1 MKKIK
6 ENVKKLL
13 LHFKSGVERFPITII
28 LAFLHFITGIYIAE
42 VRSFQSDEFV
52 EVNLLLF
59 GSIFITAMCEMLY
72 EKYFYKQNRWL
83 VRGIYSAITFVISII
98 FFVEYLRTN
107 DYYNIY
113 YFTLIPISI
122 VLFLLIPILKKK
134 ENKEKYLQSVFSN
147 FVITGIFAAV
157 LWIGVEIILTTV
169 NYLFFN
175 SGDSLF
181 FRLTTY
187 SFWFITEVFGVSLF
201 LSLLKKP
208 DDNIENYEFP
218 FIFNLLIKFVIIP
231 LITIYTGV
239 LYIYLARVIISM
251 HLPKGLISHLVLWY
265 TVFSVFVIILI
276 TPFTQ
281 KDKFFENFKKYFPYF
296 SIPLIFASLF
306 AVFQRT
312 YQYGITE
319 NRYYVLISIFWLF
332 FCMILY
338 IRKMNITGIFISL
351 IVCLVISVYSPLS
364 AKNVSNFSQSQR
376 LKRMLVKYGA
386 LKDGKIS
393 KITQKLTN
401 SQGSQ
406 IHTTIQYISDNSTIA
421 KLNFKNEKGEV
432 YSTLGDLEKGLD
444 VKESWKDYSIYY
456 SEDEDREK
464 DDEHKVVTYKIKNS
478 ENAEIISDIAGYD
491 NFISYKNVYNEDS
504 TNQEN
509 ESEKY
514 KIILKNKIITIN
526 SKNGTELAKI
536 NYEDAVK
543 QIVSKLRTSKL
554 PVTSDTV
561 YEVPQKDL
569 EYIGTIGKVNYK
581 ISLKSINEEIINGKP
596 KDLYYEEFDF
606 MFSEKK

>member
-13 LHFKSGVERFPITII
+13 LHFKSGFERFPVTII
-28 LAFLHFITGIYIAE
+28 LAFMHFITGIYIAE
-42 VRSFQSDEFV
+42 VRNFQSDEFI
-52 EVNLLLF
+52 EINFLLF
-59 GSIFITAMCEMLY
+59 GSIFITAMFEMLY
-72 EKYFYKQNRWL
+72 EKYFYKKNRWL
-83 VRGIYSAITFVISII
+83 VRGVYLVITFVVSII

-107 DYYNIY
+107 DYYNVY
-113 YFTLIPISI
+113 FFTLIPISM
-122 VLFLLIPILKKK
+122 VLFLLIPILRKKD
-134 ENKEKYLQSVFSN
+134 NREKYLQSVFSN
-147 FVITGIFAAV
+147 FVTTGIFAAV
-157 LWIGVEIILTTV
+157 LWIGIEIILATV
-169 NYLFFN
+169 NYLFFY

-187 SFWFITEVFGVSLF
+187 SFWFITEVFGASLF

-208 DDNIENYEFP
+208 NDNLENYEFP

-231 LITIYTGV
+231 LIIIYTGV
-239 LYIYLARVIISM
+239 LYIYMTKVIISM

-265 TVFSVFVIILI
+265 TAFSVFIMILI

-319 NRYYVLISIFWLF
+319 NRYYVLISIFWLL

-338 IRKMNITGIFISL
+338 IRNMNVTGVFISL
-351 IVCLVISVYSPLS
+351 IICFIISVYTPLS

-376 LKRMLVKYGA
+376 LKRILVKYGA

-401 SQGSQ
+401 RQGSQ

-444 VKESWKDYSIYY
+444 VKESWKDYSIYN
-456 SEDEDREK
+456 SEDDDREK
-464 DDEHKVVTYKIKNS
+464 DDEHKIVTYKIKNS
-478 ENAEIISDIAGYD
+478 ENAEIISDITGYD
-491 NFISYKNVYNEDS
+491 NFVSYRKVDNIDPVD
-504 TNQEN
+504 QEN

-514 KIILKNKIITIN
+514 KITIKNKIITIN
-526 SKNGTELAKI
+526 SKDGTELAKI
-536 NYEDAVK
+536 NYEEAVQ
-543 QIVSKLRTSKL
+543 QIVSKLKTLKL
-554 PVTSDTV
+554 QDTTDTG
-561 YEVPQKDL
+561 YEVSQKDL
-569 EYIGTIGKVNYK
+569 EYIGKAGKINYK
-581 ISLKSINEEIINGKP
+581 ISLRSINEETVDGKP
-596 KDLYYEEFDF
+596 KDFYYDEFDF

>member
-1 MKKIK
+1 MKKIR

-13 LHFKSGVERFPITII
+13 LHFKSGFERFPITII
-28 LAFLHFITGIYIAE
+28 LTFLHFITGVYIAE
-42 VRSFQSDEFV
+42 IRSFESDYFIEI
-52 EVNLLLF
+52 NLLLF
-59 GSIFITAMCEMLY
+59 GSVFITAMFEMVR
-72 EKYFYKQNRWL
+72 EKYFYKKNRWL
-83 VRGIYSAITFVISII
+83 VRGIYSLITLVISII
-98 FFVEYLRTN
+98 FYVEYLRTN

-122 VLFLLIPILKKK
+122 ILFLLIPILKK
-134 ENKEKYLQSVFSN
+134 ENKEKYLQSVFSS
-147 FVITGIFAAV
+147 FIITGIFAAV
-157 LWIGVEIILTTV
+157 LWSGIEIILITV

-175 SGDSLF
+175 FYDKDSLF
-181 FRLTTY
+181 LRLSMY
-187 SFWFITEVFGVSLF
+187 FFWFIAEVFGESLF

-208 DDNIENYEFP
+208 DDNLENYEFP

-231 LITIYTGV
+231 LIIIYTGV
-239 LYIYLARVIISM
+239 LYIYMAKVLISV

-265 TVFSVFVIILI
+265 TAFSVAIMILI

-351 IVCLVISVYSPLS
+351 IVCLVIAVYSPLS

-393 KITQKLTN
+393 KITQKLTDEE
-401 SQGSQ
+401 GSQ

-432 YSTLGDLEKGLD
+432 YATLGDLEKGLD
-444 VKESWKDYSIYY
+444 VKESWKDYYY
-456 SEDEDREK
+456 RSYDGENYEER
-464 DDEHKVVTYKIKNS
+464 KVVTYKVKNI
-478 ENAEIISDIAGYD
+478 ENAEVISDIAGYD
-491 NFISYKNVYNEDS
+491 NFISYKNVYSEDS
-504 TNQEN
+504 INQEN

-526 SKNGTELAKI
+526 SKDGAELAKI

-543 QIVSKLRTSKL
+543 QIVSKLKTLKL
-554 PVTSDTV
+554 QDTNDAV
-561 YEVPQKDL
+561 YEVSQKDL
-569 EYIGTIGKVNYK
+569 EYIGTIGKINYK
-581 ISLKSINEEIINGKP
+581 ISLRSINEETVDGKP
-596 KDLYYEEFDF
+596 KDLYYDEFDF

>member
-13 LHFKSGVERFPITII
+13 LHFKSGFERFPVTII
-28 LAFLHFITGIYIAE
+28 LAFMHFITGIYIAE
-42 VRSFQSDEFV
+42 VRNFQSDEFI
-52 EVNLLLF
+52 EINFLLF
-59 GSIFITAMCEMLY
+59 GSIFITAMFEMLY
-72 EKYFYKQNRWL
+72 EKYFYKKNRWL
-83 VRGIYSAITFVISII
+83 VRGVYSVITFVVSII

-107 DYYNIY
+107 DYYNVY
-113 YFTLIPISI
+113 FFTLIPISM
-122 VLFLLIPILKKK
+122 VLFLLIPILRKKD
-134 ENKEKYLQSVFSN
+134 NREKYLQSVFSN
-147 FVITGIFAAV
+147 FVTTGIFAAV
-157 LWIGVEIILTTV
+157 LWIGIEIILATV
-169 NYLFFN
+169 NYLFFY

-187 SFWFITEVFGVSLF
+187 SFWFITEVFGASLF

-208 DDNIENYEFP
+208 DDNLENYEFP
-218 FIFNLLIKFVIIP
+218 FIFNLLIKFAIIP
-231 LITIYTGV
+231 LIIIYTGV
-239 LYIYLARVIISM
+239 LYIYMARVIISM

-265 TVFSVFVIILI
+265 TAFSVFIMILI

-319 NRYYVLISIFWLF
+319 NRYYVLISIFWLL

-338 IRKMNITGIFISL
+338 IRNMNVTGVFISL
-351 IVCLVISVYSPLS
+351 IICFIISVYTPLS

-376 LKRMLVKYGA
+376 LKRILVKYGA

-393 KITQKLTN
+393 KIAQKLTN
-401 SQGSQ
+401 RQGSQ

-421 KLNFKNEKGEV
+421 KLNFKNEKGEI

-444 VKESWKDYSIYY
+444 VKESWKDYSIYD
-456 SEDEDREK
+456 SEDDDREK
-464 DDEHKVVTYKIKNS
+464 DDEHKIVTYKIKNS

-491 NFISYKNVYNEDS
+491 NFVSYRKVDNIDPVD
-504 TNQEN
+504 QEN

-514 KIILKNKIITIN
+514 KITIKNKIITIN
-526 SKNGTELAKI
+526 SKDGTELAKI
-536 NYEDAVK
+536 NYEEAVQ
-543 QIVSKLRTSKL
+543 QIVSKLKTLKL
-554 PVTSDTV
+554 QDTTDTG
-561 YEVPQKDL
+561 YEVSQKDL
-569 EYIGTIGKVNYK
+569 EYIGKAGKINYK
-581 ISLKSINEEIINGKP
+581 ISLRSINEETVDGKP
-596 KDLYYEEFDF
+596 KDLYYDEFDF

>member
-13 LHFKSGVERFPITII
+13 LHFKSGFERFPITII

-59 GSIFITAMCEMLY
+59 GSIFITAMFEMLY
-72 EKYFYKQNRWL
+72 EKYFYKKNRWL
-83 VRGIYSAITFVISII
+83 VRGIYSVITFAVSII
-98 FFVEYLRTN
+98 VFVEYLRTN

-147 FVITGIFAAV
+147 FVITGIFVAV
-157 LWIGVEIILTTV
+157 LWIGIEIILTTV

-187 SFWFITEVFGVSLF
+187 SFWFIIEVFGVSLF

-208 DDNIENYEFP
+208 DDNLENYEFP
-218 FIFNLLIKFVIIP
+218 FIFNVLIKFVIIP
-231 LITIYTGV
+231 LIIIYTGV
-239 LYIYLARVIISM
+239 LYIYMAKVVISM

-265 TVFSVFVIILI
+265 TGFSVVVMILI

-351 IVCLVISVYSPLS
+351 IACLVISVYTPLS

-393 KITQKLTN
+393 KITQKLNN
-401 SQGSQ
+401 SEGSQ
-406 IHTTIQYISDNSTIA
+406 IYTTLQYISDNSTIA

-444 VKESWKDYSIYY
+444 VKESWKDYYY
-456 SEDEDREK
+456 RS
-464 DDEHKVVTYKIKNS
+464 DDEGNYEERKVVTYKVKNI
-478 ENAEIISDIAGYD
+478 ENSEIISDIAGYD
-491 NFISYKNVYNEDS
+491 NFISYKNVYNEDPI
-504 TNQEN
+504 NQEN

-514 KIILKNKIITIN
+514 KIILKNKTITIN
-526 SKNGTELAKI
+526 SKDGAELAKI

-543 QIVSKLRTSKL
+543 QIVAKLRTSKL
-554 PVTSDTV
+554 PDTNDTV

-569 EYIGTIGKVNYK
+569 EYIGTIGKINYK
-581 ISLKSINEEIINGKP
+581 ISLRSIDDEIINGKP

>member
-13 LHFKSGVERFPITII
+13 LHFKSGFERFPVTII
-28 LAFLHFITGIYIAE
+28 LAFMHFITGIYIAE
-42 VRSFQSDEFV
+42 VRNFQSDEFI
-52 EVNLLLF
+52 EINFLLF
-59 GSIFITAMCEMLY
+59 GSIFITAMFEMLY
-72 EKYFYKQNRWL
+72 EKYFYKKNRWL
-83 VRGIYSAITFVISII
+83 VRGVYSVITFVVSII

-107 DYYNIY
+107 DYYNVY
-113 YFTLIPISI
+113 FFTLIPISM
-122 VLFLLIPILKKK
+122 VLFLLIPILRKKD
-134 ENKEKYLQSVFSN
+134 NREKYLQSVFSN
-147 FVITGIFAAV
+147 FVTTGIFAAV
-157 LWIGVEIILTTV
+157 LWIGIEIILATV
-169 NYLFFN
+169 NYLFFY

-187 SFWFITEVFGVSLF
+187 SFWFITEVFGASLF

-208 DDNIENYEFP
+208 NDNLENYEFP

-231 LITIYTGV
+231 LIIIYTGV
-239 LYIYLARVIISM
+239 LYIYMAKVIISM

-265 TVFSVFVIILI
+265 TAFSVFIMILI

-319 NRYYVLISIFWLF
+319 NRYYVLISIFWLL

-338 IRKMNITGIFISL
+338 IGKMNITGIFISL
-351 IVCLVISVYSPLS
+351 IACLVISVYTPLS

-401 SQGSQ
+401 NEGSQ
-406 IHTTIQYISDNSTIA
+406 IYTTIQYISDNSTIA

-444 VKESWKDYSIYY
+444 VKESWKDYYY
-456 SEDEDREK
+456 RS
-464 DDEHKVVTYKIKNS
+464 DDEGNYEERKVVTYKVKNI
-478 ENAEIISDIAGYD
+478 ENSEIISDIAGYD
-491 NFISYKNVYNEDS
+491 NFISYKNVYNEDPI
-504 TNQEN
+504 NQEN

-514 KIILKNKIITIN
+514 KIILKNKTITIN
-526 SKNGTELAKI
+526 SKDGTELAKI

-543 QIVSKLRTSKL
+543 QIVAKLRTLKL
-554 PVTSDTV
+554 PDANDTV

-569 EYIGTIGKVNYK
+569 EYIGTIGKINYK
-581 ISLKSINEEIINGKP
+581 ISLRSIDDEIINGKP

>member
-147 FVITGIFAAV
+147 FVITGIFAVV

-239 LYIYLARVIISM
+239 LYIYMARVIISM

-265 TVFSVFVIILI
+265 TAFSVAVMILI

>member
-6 ENVKKLL
+6 ENLKKLL
-13 LHFKSGVERFPITII
+13 SHFKSGFERFPITII
-28 LAFLHFITGIYIAE
+28 LAFVHFITGIYIAE
-42 VRSFQSDEFV
+42 VRNFQSDEFV

-59 GSIFITAMCEMLY
+59 GSIFITAMFEMLY
-72 EKYFYKQNRWL
+72 EKYFYKKNRWL
-83 VRGIYSAITFVISII
+83 VSGAYSVLTFVVSVI
-98 FFVEYLRTN
+98 FYVEYLRTN

-122 VLFLLIPILKKK
+122 VLFLLIPILRKK
-134 ENKEKYLQSVFSN
+134 ESREKYLQSVFSN
-147 FVITGIFAAV
+147 FVITSIFAAV
-157 LWIGVEIILTTV
+157 LWIGIEIILATV
-169 NYLFFN
+169 NYLFFY
-175 SGDSLF
+175 SGDNLF

-187 SFWFITEVFGVSLF
+187 SFWFITEVFGASLF

-208 DDNIENYEFP
+208 NDNLENYEFP

-231 LITIYTGV
+231 LIIIYTGV
-239 LYIYLARVIISM
+239 LYIYMAKVIISM

-265 TVFSVFVIILI
+265 TAFSVFMMILI

-319 NRYYVLISIFWLF
+319 NRYYVLISIFWLL

-338 IRKMNITGIFISL
+338 IRNMNVTGVFISL
-351 IVCLVISVYSPLS
+351 IICFIISVYTPLS

-401 SQGSQ
+401 RQGSQ

-444 VKESWKDYSIYY
+444 VKESWKDYYAY
-456 SEDEDREK
+456 ESEDGEIPEK
-464 DDEHKVVTYKIKNS
+464 QEVITYKIKNI
-478 ENAEIISDIAGYD
+478 ENAEVISDTTGYD
-491 NFISYKNVYNEDS
+491 NFISYRKIDNIEPID
-504 TNQEN
+504 QEN

-514 KIILKNKIITIN
+514 KITIRNKIITIK
-526 SKNGTELAKI
+526 SKDGMELAKI
-536 NYEDAVK
+536 NYEDAIK
-543 QIVSKLRTSKL
+543 QIVSKLKTLKL
-554 PVTSDTV
+554 QDKEDEE
-561 YEVPQKDL
+561 YEVSQKDL
-569 EYIGTIGKVNYK
+569 EYIGTAGKINYK
-581 ISLKSINEEIINGKP
+581 ISLKRIDEQIVDGKT

>member
-6 ENVKKLL
+6 ENVKKFL
-13 LHFKSGVERFPITII
+13 LHFKSGFERFPITII

-59 GSIFITAMCEMLY
+59 GSVFITAMFEMLY
-72 EKYFYKQNRWL
+72 EKYFYKKNRWL
-83 VRGIYSAITFVISII
+83 VRGIYSVITFAVSII
-98 FFVEYLRTN
+98 VFVEYLRTN

-147 FVITGIFAAV
+147 FVITGIFVAV
-157 LWIGVEIILTTV
+157 LWIGIEIILTTV

-181 FRLTTY
+181 FRLTMY
-187 SFWFITEVFGVSLF
+187 SFWFIAEIFGASLF

-208 DDNIENYEFP
+208 DDNLENYEFP

-231 LITIYTGV
+231 LIIIYTGV
-239 LYIYLARVIISM
+239 LYIYMTKVLISM

-265 TVFSVFVIILI
+265 TAFSVAVMILI

-319 NRYYVLISIFWLF
+319 NRYYVLISIFWIF

-351 IVCLVISVYSPLS
+351 ITCLVISVYTPLS

-393 KITQKLTN
+393 KITQKLNN
-401 SQGSQ
+401 SEGSQ
-406 IHTTIQYISDNSTIA
+406 IYTTLQYISDNSTIA

-444 VKESWKDYSIYY
+444 VKESWKDYYY
-456 SEDEDREK
+456 RS
-464 DDEHKVVTYKIKNS
+464 DDEGNYEERKVVTYKVKNI
-478 ENAEIISDIAGYD
+478 ENSEIISDIAGYD
-491 NFISYKNVYNEDS
+491 NFISYKNVYNEDPI
-504 TNQEN
+504 NQEN

-514 KIILKNKIITIN
+514 KIILKNKTITIN
-526 SKNGTELAKI
+526 SKDGAELAKI

-543 QIVSKLRTSKL
+543 QIVAKLRTSKL
-554 PVTSDTV
+554 PDTNDTV

-569 EYIGTIGKVNYK
+569 EYIGTIGKINYK
-581 ISLKSINEEIINGKP
+581 ISLRSIDDEIINGKP

>member
-239 LYIYLARVIISM
+239 LYIYMARVIISM

-543 QIVSKLRTSKL
+543 EIASKLRTSKL

-569 EYIGTIGKVNYK
+569 EYIGTIGKINYK

>member
-6 ENVKKLL
+6 ENVKKFLL
-13 LHFKSGVERFPITII
+13 YFKSGFERFPITII

-59 GSIFITAMCEMLY
+59 GSIFITAMFEMLY
-72 EKYFYKQNRWL
+72 EKYFYKKNRWL
-83 VRGIYSAITFVISII
+83 VRGIYSVITFAVSII
-98 FFVEYLRTN
+98 VFVEYLLTN

-147 FVITGIFAAV
+147 FVITGIFVAV
-157 LWIGVEIILTTV
+157 LWIGIEIILTTV

-187 SFWFITEVFGVSLF
+187 SFWFITEVFGASLF

-208 DDNIENYEFP
+208 DDNLENYEFP

-231 LITIYTGV
+231 LIIIYTGV
-239 LYIYLARVIISM
+239 LYIYMTKVLISM

-265 TVFSVFVIILI
+265 TAFSVAVMILI

-319 NRYYVLISIFWLF
+319 NRYYVLISIFWLL

-338 IRKMNITGIFISL
+338 IGKMNITGIFISL
-351 IVCLVISVYSPLS
+351 IACLVISVYTPLS

-393 KITQKLTN
+393 KITQKLNN
-401 SQGSQ
+401 SEGSQ
-406 IHTTIQYISDNSTIA
+406 IYTTLQYISDNSTIA

-444 VKESWKDYSIYY
+444 VKESWKDYYY
-456 SEDEDREK
+456 RS
-464 DDEHKVVTYKIKNS
+464 DDEGNYEERKVITYKVKNI
-478 ENAEIISDIAGYD
+478 ENSEIISDIAGYD
-491 NFISYKNVYNEDS
+491 NFISYKNVYNEDPI
-504 TNQEN
+504 NQEN

-514 KIILKNKIITIN
+514 KIILKNKTITIN
-526 SKNGTELAKI
+526 SKDGAELAKI

-543 QIVSKLRTSKL
+543 QIVAKLRTLKL
-554 PVTSDTV
+554 PDTSDTV

-569 EYIGTIGKVNYK
+569 EYIGTIGKINYK
-581 ISLKSINEEIINGKP
+581 ISLRSIDDEIINGKP

>member
-1 MKKIK
+1 MKKIR

-13 LHFKSGVERFPITII
+13 LYFKSGFERFPITII
-28 LAFLHFITGIYIAE
+28 LTFLHFITGVYIAE
-42 VRSFQSDEFV
+42 IRSFESDYFIEI
-52 EVNLLLF
+52 NLLLF
-59 GSIFITAMCEMLY
+59 GSVFITAMFEMVR
-72 EKYFYKQNRWL
+72 EKYFYKKNRWL
-83 VRGIYSAITFVISII
+83 VRGIYSLITLVISII
-98 FFVEYLRTN
+98 FYVEYLRTN

-122 VLFLLIPILKKK
+122 ILFLLIPILKK
-134 ENKEKYLQSVFSN
+134 ENKEKYLQSVFSS
-147 FVITGIFAAV
+147 FIITGIFAAV
-157 LWIGVEIILTTV
+157 LWGGIEITLITV

-175 SGDSLF
+175 FYDKDSLF
-181 FRLTTY
+181 LRLSMY
-187 SFWFITEVFGVSLF
+187 FFWFIVEVFGESLF

-208 DDNIENYEFP
+208 DDNLENYEFP

-231 LITIYTGV
+231 LIIIYTGV
-239 LYIYLARVIISM
+239 LYIYMAKVLISM

-265 TVFSVFVIILI
+265 TALSVAVMILI

-338 IRKMNITGIFISL
+338 IRRMNVTGVFISL
-351 IVCLVISVYSPLS
+351 IVCFIISVYTPLS

-393 KITQKLTN
+393 KITQKLTDEE
-401 SQGSQ
+401 GSQ

-432 YSTLGDLEKGLD
+432 YATLGDLEKGLD
-444 VKESWKDYSIYY
+444 VKESWKDYYY
-456 SEDEDREK
+456 RSYDGENYEER
-464 DDEHKVVTYKIKNS
+464 KVVTYKVKNI
-478 ENAEIISDIAGYD
+478 ENAEVISDIAGYD
-491 NFISYKNVYNEDS
+491 NFISYKNVYSEDLI
-504 TNQEN
+504 NQEN

-526 SKNGTELAKI
+526 SKDGTELAKI

-543 QIVSKLRTSKL
+543 QIVSKLKTLKL
-554 PVTSDTV
+554 QDANDAV
-561 YEVPQKDL
+561 YEVSQKDL
-569 EYIGTIGKVNYK
+569 EYIGTIGEINYK
-581 ISLKSINEEIINGKP
+581 ISLKSINEETVDGKP
-596 KDLYYEEFDF
+596 KDLYYDEFDF